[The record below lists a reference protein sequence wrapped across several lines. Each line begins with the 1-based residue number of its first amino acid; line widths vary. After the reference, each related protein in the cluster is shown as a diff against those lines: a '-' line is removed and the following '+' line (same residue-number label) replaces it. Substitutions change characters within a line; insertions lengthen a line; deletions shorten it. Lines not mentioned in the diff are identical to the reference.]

1 MPQLQI
7 NQGPQDA
14 LLYDNTRSYFTNVGY
29 VRTSNF
35 QMELRDVPAVN
46 NAALGSR
53 VDFIIPKSADLLGP
67 IDLIVDF
74 AQADTPAG
82 TADAGDAIG
91 NYAAWVET
99 LGYAMI
105 DEMSFQIGSHT
116 VETISGEQMNIM
128 NELMKG
134 DTQRQGKTIG
144 KTGRSGITLDVNETT
159 TMVAATTGAKAALGA
174 WSVHTADTSRLI
186 TSGLKAYETSTGS
199 GINKSLII
207 PLNFF
212 FTKHPSQYFPLCAI
226 AGCNDVRISIK
237 FRPLNELMIVGR
249 HNYATATTSTSA
261 GAEAGA
267 QVNHDAAGEA
277 LTDGYKSPVPKF
289 AQGALKK
296 CEIRCHYVHVTGPEA
311 TTLMNKEHV
320 RLLKLWHHQPKTFK
334 VVPTTGG
341 ANHKFELDLGFL
353 HPVQELIITI
363 RKAGIMSSSTEHS
376 EIPNALDQGATLKNY
391 FAYEG
396 SGVDPNIESHLNKI
410 KATSTASPL
419 DATGSMVNTIKVK
432 NFQLSLNGQERHP
445 SLAGKGIDREYLMD
459 RLMPMLH
466 SNTSETFT
474 TAGVTD
480 AGYDASATFAHLG
493 EMLDRKEI
501 YVYPFALNP
510 EGANPS
516 GAVNF
521 SKVSH
526 AKLTIECDA
535 IRGAAI
541 GGSAG
546 DPEDYVVDVYGV
558 YFNWLQIKDGRA
570 LTSFQ

>member
-46 NAALGSR
+46 NAAFGSS
-53 VDFIIPKSADLLGP
+53 VSYIIPKSADLLGP
-67 IDLIVDF
+67 VDLIVDL
-74 AQADTPAG
+74 AQAVTPTG
-82 TADAGDAIG
+82 VQNG
-91 NYAAWVET
+91 NYAAWVES

-105 DEMSFQIGSHT
+105 DEMSFNIGSHQ
-116 VETISGEQMNIM
+116 VEKISGDQMNIM

-134 DTQRQGKTIG
+134 DTQRQGKLIG
-144 KTGRSGITLDVNETT
+144 KTGRSGITLDVNETAVGT
-159 TMVAATTGAKAALGA
+159 AASTYTPNQQNA
-174 WSVHTADTSRLI
+174 SRII
-186 TSGLKAYETSTGS
+186 TSETYGMPA
-199 GINKSLII
+199 KKLVI

-226 AGCNDVRISIK
+226 AGCNDVRITIK
-237 FRPLNELMIVGR
+237 FRSLNELMIIGR
-249 HNYATATTSTSA
+249 HNYKTTSTSA
-261 GAEAGA
+261 EETTAVIDVTTAPYSTSDAIAAAAAVGDIPAVAAVPA
-267 QVNHDAAGEA
+267 QTIA
-277 LTDGYKSPVPKF
+277 SPVPTWVNSAMAK
-289 AQGALKK
+289 AEL
-296 CEIRCHYVHVTGPEA
+296 RCHYVHVTGPEA

-320 RLLKLWHHQPKTFK
+320 RLLKLWHHQPQTFK
-334 VVPTTGG
+334 VAHTAQGK
-341 ANHKFELDLGFL
+341 AAKFDIDLGFL
-353 HPVQELIITI
+353 HPVQELIITV
-363 RKAGIMSSSTEHS
+363 RKTGNMTSSTEVGGA
-376 EIPNALDQGATLKNY
+376 PNAVDQGATSKNY

-396 SGVDPNIESHLNKI
+396 NGVDPNIESHLNKI
-410 KATSTASPL
+410 KLHGTHQATSATTA
-419 DATGSMVNTIKVK
+419 NTLRVDS
-432 NFQLSLNGQERHP
+432 FQLSLNGQERHP
-445 SLAGKGIDREYLMD
+445 SLAGKGIDRGYLMD

-474 TAGVTD
+474 QAGVTD
-480 AGYDASATFAHLG
+480 AGHDASATFSHLG

-526 AKLTIECDA
+526 AKLSIDYTA
-535 IRGAAI
+535 FKGAA
-541 GGSAG
+541 GA
-546 DPEDYVVDVYGV
+546 DEEYVVDVYGV

>member
-35 QMELRDVPAVN
+35 QMELRDVPATN
-46 NAALGSR
+46 SAALGSR

-67 IDLIVDF
+67 IDLMVDLN
-74 AQADTPAG
+74 AASAPSG
-82 TADAGDAIG
+82 THTG
-91 NYAAWVET
+91 NYSAWVES

-105 DEMSFQIGSHT
+105 EEMSFQIGSHT
-116 VETISGEQMNIM
+116 VETISGDQMNII

-134 DTQRQGKTIG
+134 DTQRQGKLIG
-144 KTGRSGITLDVNETT
+144 KTGRSGITLDVNEGA
-159 TMVAATTGAKAALGA
+159 VADGDAGITGIYTVNASEK
-174 WSVHTADTSRLI
+174 SRLI
-186 TSGLKAYETSTGS
+186 TYGTTVGS
-199 GINKSLII
+199 KRQLVI

-226 AGCNDVRISIK
+226 AGCNDVRVSIK
-237 FRPLNELMIVGR
+237 FRALNELLICGR
-249 HNYATATTSTSA
+249 HNYKTTTATGSGAGKSA
-261 GAEAGA
+261 VVDVSAA
-267 QVNHDAAGEA
+267 QVSVASIAAPLPKWDTKA
-277 LTDGYKSPVPKF
+277 LEK
-289 AQGALKK
+289 AEL
-296 CEIRCHYVHVTGPEA
+296 RCHYVHVTGPEA

-334 VVPTTGG
+334 VKHDNSVKT
-341 ANHKFELDLGFL
+341 FDIDLGFL
-353 HPVQELIITI
+353 HPVQELIITV
-363 RKAGIMSSSTEHS
+363 RKAYNMTSSTE
-376 EIPNALDQGATLKNY
+376 PGGAPDAVDQGATTKNY

-396 SGVDPNIESHLNKI
+396 GGSDPNIESHLNKI
-410 KATSTASPL
+410 KAHGTHAATDGTTA
-419 DATGSMVNTIKVK
+419 NTLEIK
-432 NFQLSLNGQERHP
+432 NFKLSLNGQERHP
-445 SLAGKGIDREYLMD
+445 SLASKGIDRDYLMD

-480 AGYDASATFAHLG
+480 AGHDASATFAHLG

-526 AKLTIECDA
+526 AKLA
-535 IRGAAI
+535 IDYKAIPGAA
-541 GGSAG
+541 GA
-546 DPEDYVVDVYGV
+546 DEDYVVDVYGV

>member
-46 NAALGSR
+46 NAAFGSS
-53 VDFIIPKSADLLGP
+53 VSYIIPKSADLLGP
-67 IDLIVDF
+67 VDLIVDL
-74 AQADTPAG
+74 AQAVTPTG
-82 TADAGDAIG
+82 VQNG
-91 NYAAWVET
+91 NYAAWVES

-105 DEMSFQIGSHT
+105 DEMSFNIGSHQ
-116 VETISGEQMNIM
+116 VEKISGDQMNIM

-134 DTQRQGKTIG
+134 DTQRQGKLIG
-144 KTGRSGITLDVNETT
+144 KTGRSGITLDVNETAVGT
-159 TMVAATTGAKAALGA
+159 AASTYTPNQQNA
-174 WSVHTADTSRLI
+174 SRII
-186 TSGLKAYETSTGS
+186 TSETYGMPA
-199 GINKSLII
+199 KKLVI

-226 AGCNDVRISIK
+226 AGCNDVRITIK
-237 FRPLNELMIVGR
+237 FRSLNELMIIGR
-249 HNYATATTSTSA
+249 HNYKTTSTSVEGQTA
-261 GAEAGA
+261 VIDVTTAPYSTSDAIAAAAAVGDIPAVAAVPA
-267 QVNHDAAGEA
+267 QTIA
-277 LTDGYKSPVPKF
+277 SPVPTWVNSAMAK
-289 AQGALKK
+289 AEL
-296 CEIRCHYVHVTGPEA
+296 RCHYVHVTGPEA

-320 RLLKLWHHQPKTFK
+320 RLLKLWHHQPQTFK
-334 VVPTTGG
+334 VAHTDQGK
-341 ANHKFELDLGFL
+341 AAKFDIDLGFL
-353 HPVQELIITI
+353 HPVQELIITV
-363 RKAGIMSSSTEHS
+363 RKTGNMTSSTEVGGA
-376 EIPNALDQGATLKNY
+376 PNAVDQGATCKNY

-396 SGVDPNIESHLNKI
+396 NGVDPNIESHLNKI
-410 KATSTASPL
+410 KLHGTHQATSATTA
-419 DATGSMVNTIKVK
+419 NTLRVDS
-432 NFQLSLNGQERHP
+432 FQLSLNGQERHP
-445 SLAGKGIDREYLMD
+445 SLAGKGIDRGYLMD

-474 TAGVTD
+474 QAGVTD
-480 AGYDASATFAHLG
+480 AGHDASATFSHLG

-526 AKLTIECDA
+526 AKLTIDYTA
-535 IRGAAI
+535 FQGAA
-541 GGSAG
+541 GA
-546 DPEDYVVDVYGV
+546 DEEYVVDVYGV

>member
-46 NAALGSR
+46 NAAFGSS
-53 VDFIIPKSADLLGP
+53 VSYIIPKSADLLGP
-67 IDLIVDF
+67 VDLIVDL
-74 AQADTPAG
+74 AQAVTPTG
-82 TADAGDAIG
+82 VQNG
-91 NYAAWVET
+91 NYAAWVES

-105 DEMSFQIGSHT
+105 DEMSFNIGSHQ
-116 VETISGEQMNIM
+116 VEKISGDQMNIM

-134 DTQRQGKTIG
+134 DTQRQGKLIG
-144 KTGRSGITLDVNETT
+144 KTGRSGITLDVNETAIGT
-159 TMVAATTGAKAALGA
+159 AASTYTPNQQN
-174 WSVHTADTSRLI
+174 SSRVI
-186 TSGLKAYETSTGS
+186 TSETYMMPA
-199 GINKSLII
+199 KKLVI

-226 AGCNDVRISIK
+226 AGCNDVRITIK
-237 FRPLNELMIVGR
+237 FRSLNELMIIGR
-249 HNYATATTSTSA
+249 HNYKTTSTSA
-261 GAEAGA
+261 EETTAVIDVTTAPYSTSDAIAAAAAVGDIPAVAAVPA
-267 QVNHDAAGEA
+267 QTIA
-277 LTDGYKSPVPKF
+277 SPVPTWVNSAMAK
-289 AQGALKK
+289 AEL
-296 CEIRCHYVHVTGPEA
+296 RCHYVHVTGPEA

-320 RLLKLWHHQPKTFK
+320 RLLKLWHHQPQTFK
-334 VVPTTGG
+334 VAHTDQGK
-341 ANHKFELDLGFL
+341 AAKFDIDLGFL
-353 HPVQELIITI
+353 HPVQELIITV
-363 RKAGIMSSSTEHS
+363 RKTGNMTSSTEVGGA
-376 EIPNALDQGATLKNY
+376 PNAVDQGATCKNY

-396 SGVDPNIESHLNKI
+396 NGVDPNIESHLNKI
-410 KATSTASPL
+410 KLHGTHQATSGLTA
-419 DATGSMVNTIKVK
+419 NTLRVDS
-432 NFQLSLNGQERHP
+432 FQLSLNGQERHP
-445 SLAGKGIDREYLMD
+445 SLAGKGIDRGYLMD

-474 TAGVTD
+474 QAGVTD
-480 AGYDASATFAHLG
+480 AGHDASATFSHLG

-526 AKLTIECDA
+526 AKLTIDYTA
-535 IRGAAI
+535 FQGAA
-541 GGSAG
+541 GA
-546 DPEDYVVDVYGV
+546 DEEYVVDVYGV